1 MIVHSRIGVSALSY
15 QVHPPV
21 VEDSWYQPGETGL
34 IAKRKLESG
43 NPAGRC
49 FQKTKWFSFLFFFF
63 NFSRTSLADSFS
75 GEELGL
81 KLFLLR
87 LFCALAQ
94 GSNPRPRPTMDFSG

>member
-1 MIVHSRIGVSALSY
+1 MIVHSRIGVSAQSC
-15 QVHPPV
+15 QVCPPV

-49 FQKTKWFSFLFFFF
+49 FQKTKWFSFLFF

-94 GSNPRPRPTMDFSG
+94 RPNPRPCPTVDFSG